1 MLTILL
7 FIDQLSN
14 FFVIKTLDALNKSH
28 ELEYIYK
35 IDELTVPTKN
45 DPNPMLTENFA
56 LKILLKEGGLRME
69 LFEDELTAKAA
80 KGCFDDLF
88 FNRND

>member
-1 MLTILL
+1 M
-7 FIDQLSN
+7 
-14 FFVIKTLDALNKSH
+14 NKSH
-28 ELEYIYK
+28 ELEWIYK
-35 IDELTVPTKN
+35 IDELTVPTN
-45 DPNPMLTENFA
+45 DDPNPILTENFA

-69 LFEDELTAKAA
+69 LFEDETTAKAA